1 MTKTIA
7 QAIPTPRTWLRADQ
21 VNRSDWVLPLGLEQ
35 IEELGRAADS
45 FRRSGLQLDAA
56 RPADFDLPALEPLV
70 RDIRYE
76 LRHGRGFVLV
86 RGLNVGDY
94 TLEELEL
101 IFWGIGV
108 YLGVGVSQS
117 AAGDRLGH
125 VIDRGSTD
133 RYYTAGGRIEF
144 HMDPVDV
151 VALLCVR
158 PAKEGGLSR
167 IASSSTIHNILLE
180 ERPDILDILY
190 RGFYCSRQGHGE
202 TVTDW
207 RVPVFASGA
216 DGLESYLL
224 PITIRQ
230 AAAEGAS
237 LGDAEREA
245 IRVLQEVAGSDRV
258 CLNMDFRPGDIQF
271 LNNRLI
277 FHARGD
283 YKDHADP
290 ALRRLLLRLWLM
302 MPDWPGRHSAMDL
315 HKRTDRAGG
324 GVQAG

>member
-1 MTKTIA
+1 MNLPYARSVTGPRAWIGA
-7 QAIPTPRTWLRADQ
+7 EQAS
-21 VNRSDWVLPLGLEQ
+21 RSDWIVH
-35 IEELGRAADS
+35 LGREQVEQLRRAANVI
-45 FRRSGLQLDAA
+45 RQSGLQLHAA
-56 RPADFDLPALEPLV
+56 TPGDLSLPKLEPLF
-70 RDIRYE
+70 RHIEQE

-86 RGLNVGDY
+86 RGLNVDDY

-108 YLGVGVSQS
+108 CLGVGVSQS

-125 VIDRGSTD
+125 VIDRGRTD
-133 RYYTAGGRIEF
+133 RYYTAGGPIEF

-151 VALLCVR
+151 VGLMCVR

-180 ERPDILDILY
+180 ERPDVLDILY

-207 RVPVFASGA
+207 RVPVFASGE

-230 AAAEGAS
+230 AAADGAS
-237 LGDAEREA
+237 LGDADREA
-245 IRVLQEVAGSDRV
+245 IRVLQEVAGRDRV

-277 FHARGD
+277 FHSRSD
-283 YKDHADP
+283 YKDYADP

-302 MPDWPGRHSAMDL
+302 MPDWPGRPSAMDL
-315 HKRTDRAGG
+315 YKRTDRAGG